1 MHDAQTLLA
10 FFLFVIAVAIYLRY
24 FRDALI
30 EHRKD
35 WLARERTGTVRSR
48 TPATF
53 GCAAGAEFVLEVTA
67 DAGCRFVSLDAAT
80 VQMLDPAGVGLAGRS
95 FDELYRRSTGYEF
108 RRALQ
113 ALSEHAEKVVRHG
126 QSVSYRDSFCL
137 TPGMELCS
145 YEFELVPVK
154 EAGVVRHVRGL
165 ARDISPLQR
174 YADEV
179 QKRTSLEERFTGF
192 IATAPGF
199 FYSLEQGADGSCSIP
214 FASDGIRRLFGLA
227 PEDVSENTDALKQR
241 VHPDDREYF
250 FTVPSAAAVTPALR
264 ATEFR
269 VLHPERGLIWIESRA
284 MPSPGRAGAV
294 VWHGFMH
301 EITER
306 KKVERNLQRSRA
318 SLAEAQRIGQ
328 MGSWECEVGSG
339 KVVWS
344 EEMCRIYEITP
355 ALCDDR
361 SKAAMNAVHPD
372 DLAAVARAHR
382 AAQETQTPFRLDYR
396 LLFPDGRIK
405 YVREHCEAH
414 HLDGEV
420 AHMHATVQDITA
432 LKVTELQ
439 LKDTQ
444 EKLRELAIKRELQR
458 EGERKR
464 IAWEMHE
471 ELGQLLAAIKM
482 RMSVLRTQIKHDVPA
497 LREESLAVSEL
508 VDRSIRS
515 VHELVSELR
524 PTVLLHGP
532 VVALEW
538 LVAEFNKHPDVECEL
553 EIRGEEEWIYGEELS
568 TLVFRIAQEVLE
580 DAARQEG
587 LSRVRLAWDVRA
599 EGVRLSI
606 EHDGGNGA
614 ADLFGRS
621 SLGLFDMQERAAAF
635 GGEVCWFNTLAG
647 GTVLEVWFKDCA
659 HGVLARTTRFS
670 EMPVT
675 L

>member
-10 FFLFVIAVAIYLRY
+10 LFLFVIAVAIYLRY
-24 FRDALI
+24 FRDALT

-35 WLARERTGTVRSR
+35 WLAAERMAVGRSR
-48 TPATF
+48 TPTTF
-53 GCAAGAEFVLEVTA
+53 GCETRAEIILDVSA
-67 DAGCRFVSLDAAT
+67 DAGCRFAALDAVA
-80 VQMLDPAGVGLAGRS
+80 VRILDPTGMGLAGRR
-95 FDELYRRSTGYEF
+95 FDELYGQSIGYEF
-108 RRALQ
+108 RQ
-113 ALSEHAEKVVRHG
+113 ALRLLGEHAEKVVRHG
-126 QSVSYRDSFCL
+126 LPVSYRDSFCF
-137 TPGMELCS
+137 TPGMDLRN
-145 YEFELVPVK
+145 YEFDLVPVQ
-154 EAGVVRHVRGL
+154 ADGGIRQVRGFV
-165 ARDISPLQR
+165 RDISPLQR

-179 QKRTSLEERFTGF
+179 QKRTSLEARFTGF

-199 FYSLEQGADGSCSIP
+199 FYSLEQRADGSCSIP
-214 FASDGIRRLFGLA
+214 FASDGIRRLFSLS
-227 PEDVSENTDALKQR
+227 PQDVLQSTAELKQR
-241 VHPDDREYF
+241 IHPDDREYF
-250 FTVPSAAAVTPALR
+250 FTEPSAASLVPALR

-269 VLHPERGLIWIESRA
+269 VMHPERGLIWVESRA
-284 MPSPGRAGAV
+284 MPSSGQAGTV

-301 EITER
+301 EVTER
-306 KKVERNLQRSRA
+306 KQAERNLQRSQA

-328 MGSWECEVGSG
+328 MGSWECEIGSG
-339 KVVWS
+339 KVIWS
-344 EEMCRIYEITP
+344 EEMCRIYEMIP

-361 SKAAMNAVHPD
+361 SQAALNAVHPD
-372 DLAAVARAHR
+372 DLVAAETAHR
-382 AAQETQTPFRLDYR
+382 AALQTQTPFRLDYR

-405 YVREHCEAH
+405 YVREHCEVHQREDEAAH
-414 HLDGEV
+414 L
-420 AHMHATVQDITA
+420 HATVQDITA

-482 RMSVLRTQIKHDVPA
+482 RMSVMRTQIGSDVPA
-497 LREESLAVSEL
+497 LHGESVAVSEL

-538 LVAEFNKHPDVECEL
+538 LVAEFNKHPDIECEL
-553 EIRGEEEWIYGEELS
+553 EIHGEEEWIYGEALA

-587 LSRVRLAWDVRA
+587 LSRISLSWDARA
-599 EGVRLSI
+599 DGLLLTIR
-606 EHDGGNGA
+606 HNGGNEA
-614 ADLFGRS
+614 DDLFGSS
-621 SLGLFDMQERAAAF
+621 SLGLFDMQERAAGF
-635 GGEVCWFNTLAG
+635 GGEICWFNTLARD
-647 GTVLEVWFKDCA
+647 TVLEIWFRELPRSPLA
-659 HGVLARTTRFS
+659 GAYHLGGQMVLG
-670 EMPVT
+670 
-675 L
+675 